1 LSGVLS
7 LSKGRWRSPATAAN
21 AVQSDWV
28 EHEVRQARGLEKD
41 LGRDVLCPVA
51 LDGSWKDSQWPRRVM
66 EQALE
71 YNILDF
77 SQW

>member
-1 LSGVLS
+1 M
-7 LSKGRWRSPATAAN
+7 
-21 AVQSDWV
+21 